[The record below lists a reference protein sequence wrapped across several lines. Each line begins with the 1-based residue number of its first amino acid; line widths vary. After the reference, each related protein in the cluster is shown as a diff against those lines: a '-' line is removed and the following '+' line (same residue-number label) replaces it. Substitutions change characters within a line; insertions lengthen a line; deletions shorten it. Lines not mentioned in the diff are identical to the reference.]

1 MDAALVFAVE
11 HGAGRPVVVLHGAG
25 VDHRE
30 TEACFEPHFA
40 ATPGY
45 RRVYPDLPGMGRTPA
60 HADLR
65 SAEDVLVV
73 LTEFIRRLGD
83 GQPCLLLG
91 HSMGAYYAQAIAAR
105 TPRLLSGLALVCPF
119 LGDVRDVPEHRAVV
133 SPDDLGTD
141 AFRDYFVIQTPEM
154 LQRYET
160 LVAPAAALADEE
172 AMERIGKHWELG
184 QADGVPYE
192 GPTLIVAGRRDA
204 TVGSRAAMDA
214 ASHYPRVTLAVVDD
228 AGHALPHEQPELLGA
243 LISEWLTRVERGT

>member
-1 MDAALVFAVE
+1 V
-11 HGAGRPVVVLHGAG
+11 
-25 VDHRE
+25 
-30 TEACFEPHFA
+30 
-40 ATPGY
+40 
-45 RRVYPDLPGMGRTPA
+45 
-60 HADLR
+60 R
-65 SAEDVLVV
+65 SAEDVLTA
-73 LTEFIRRLGD
+73 LTDFVRTVDD
-83 GQPCLLLG
+83 GRPSLLLG
-91 HSMGAYYAQAIAAR
+91 HSAGAYYAQAIAAR
-105 TPRLLSGLALVCPF
+105 TPELVTGLALICPLLPELRDIPPHEVVLSSGD
-119 LGDVRDVPEHRAVV
+119 LGDQ
-133 SPDDLGTD
+133 G
-141 AFRDYFVIQTPEM
+141 FRDYFVIQTSEM

-214 ASHYPRVTLAVVDD
+214 ERSYPHATIAVVED